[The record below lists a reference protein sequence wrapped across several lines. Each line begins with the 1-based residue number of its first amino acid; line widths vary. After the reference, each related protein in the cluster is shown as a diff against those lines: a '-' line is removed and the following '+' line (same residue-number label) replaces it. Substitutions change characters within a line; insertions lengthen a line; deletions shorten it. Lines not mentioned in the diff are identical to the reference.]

1 MLALNAK
8 KAGKEGW
15 MLDLKATTYVPVMKY
30 ADNRDLRRELYMA
43 YSTRNMQGGEFDNLE
58 NIRKIANTR
67 LEIAKLLGKNSYA
80 DQALVQRMAR
90 KQGKCVRPAE

>member
-43 YSTRNMQGGEFDNLE
+43 YSTRNMQAVNL
-58 NIRKIANTR
+58 ITLRIS
-67 LEIAKLLGKNSYA
+67 AKLPIPVSKLQNCSEKTVMPIRLWCSA
-80 DQALVQRMAR
+80 WPKTR
-90 KQGKCVRPAE
+90 KMCTTC